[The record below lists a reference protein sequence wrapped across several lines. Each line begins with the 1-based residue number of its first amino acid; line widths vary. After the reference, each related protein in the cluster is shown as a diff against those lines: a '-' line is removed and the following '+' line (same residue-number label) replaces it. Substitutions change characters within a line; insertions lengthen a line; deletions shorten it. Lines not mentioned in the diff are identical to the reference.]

1 MIPTGEFITHSA
13 EETFDLAYQIGE
25 TINEATVFMLYGDL
39 GAGKT
44 VFAKG
49 LAAGL
54 EIDPA
59 EVNSPT
65 FTLVNQHE
73 GRRRFYHLDLY
84 RLSSNADEIYEL
96 GLEEMLSDPDGV
108 VLIEWPERLGGY
120 KLANAHQV
128 IISDGAS
135 DERKLILKRVTEV
148 GCDAHQRG
156 SK

>member
-1 MIPTGEFITHSA
+1 MSTLPTGQFTTRSA
-13 EETFDLAYQIGE
+13 EETFELGYSIGE
-25 TINEATVFMLYGDL
+25 SIDAPAVFLLQGDL

-59 EVNSPT
+59 DVNSPT

-84 RLSSNADEIYEL
+84 RIEGGADELYAL
-96 GLEEMLSDPDGV
+96 GLDEMVEDPNGV
-108 VLIEWPERLGGY
+108 VVIEWPARLGGY
-120 KLANAHQV
+120 SLV
-128 IISDGAS
+128 EPYLVTIETTDLEIRCITIG
-135 DERKLILKRVTEV
+135 RK
-148 GCDAHQRG
+148 
-156 SK
+156 